1 MQLQKWRT
9 VNRRYFAPSSR
20 PSQAEWREMIRR
32 GVVNGRIMGEQTY
45 IDEDQIAAYTE
56 LPSSGPGDCVPD
68 LLG

>member
-1 MQLQKWRT
+1 
-9 VNRRYFAPSSR
+9 
-20 PSQAEWREMIRR
+20 MIRN